1 MAKPKQ
7 KLEPV
12 LAAVPLFEG
21 LSKRHLKKLASIA
34 EMANF
39 MEGAKIVKEGDPG
52 DSFYVA
58 LVGEAKVTVKGR
70 TVHRVLPGDHFGE
83 ISLLDGG
90 ERTATV
96 TAQTPMTLLMIQ
108 RRNFLKELEQDPSVA
123 VSLLESLARM
133 IRRVDRSLAR

>member
-1 MAKPKQ
+1 MAKPNQ

-21 LSKRHLKKLASIA
+21 LSKRHLKKVAAMA

-39 MEGAKIVKEGDPG
+39 MQGASIVKEGALG

-58 LVGEAKVTVKGR
+58 LTGEAKVTVKGR

-96 TAQTPMTLLMIQ
+96 RAETPMTLLMIQ
-108 RRNFLKELEQDPSVA
+108 RKNFLKELEQDPEVA
-123 VSLLESLARM
+123 VSLLEGLARM
-133 IRRVDRSLAR
+133 IRRVDQSLAR